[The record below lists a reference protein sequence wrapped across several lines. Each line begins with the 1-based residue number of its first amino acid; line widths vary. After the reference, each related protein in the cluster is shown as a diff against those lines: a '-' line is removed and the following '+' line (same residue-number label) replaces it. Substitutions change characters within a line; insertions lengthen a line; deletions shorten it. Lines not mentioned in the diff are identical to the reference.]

1 MAPSPQW
8 REPAQIPPVGDT
20 WQPLDALSCREEG
33 SAEMVVTV
41 PDAITEWKAEMFC
54 TAPVGL
60 GLAPATTLTVFKPFF
75 VDLALPYAVI
85 RGEAFSLVATV
96 FNYLRQ
102 CLRVSVVGR
111 GPRAGVCALVGG

>member
-54 TAPVGL
+54 TARVGL

-85 RGEAFSLVATV
+85 RGEALSLVATV

-111 GPRAGVCALVGG
+111 GPGAGGCALVGG